1 MLSLNKITIK
11 GSESSISEIFS
22 ILNSASVLS
31 DVSNYHRFSSDK
43 SEFVK
48 LFFEEDDDFEFDW
61 AYVESCEISEEGAIF
76 AKIYSH
82 KGNLAAWASR
92 LHLKYYIDDS
102 SIEVFS
108 EIEKSVKYV
117 NYDVERDWEYGES
130 LPIDDRKEYS
140 DDVDSENKNA
150 S

>member
-11 GSESSISEIFS
+11 GLESSISEIFS

-48 LFFEEDDDFEFDW
+48 LFFEEDDDFEFEW
-61 AYVESCEISEEGAIF
+61 AYVESCEILEGSIL

-92 LHLKYYIDDS
+92 LHLKYYIDDA

-117 NYDVERDWEYGES
+117 NYEVERDWEYGES
-130 LPIDDRKEYS
+130 MPIDDRKDYS